1 MTGGLSYGLAVIL
14 ELIQSSTS
22 RTFHPDPNYSRVRE
36 DRVPREEARPLHLVR
51 ECALLSSEWIIERE
65 EVVFSESDIVGFGG
79 CACIARGVYRSQPVA
94 VKLLT
99 GDYFTVTA
107 TKLLE
112 REAYVMSLISKPR
125 HPNIVQFIGAWF
137 GHSTSSLKYPP
148 PLLVT
153 ELLDLD
159 LRQLCEQTHLQRPTA
174 LSIFL
179 DIAYGLCY
187 LHQQAEPIVHGD
199 INPTNIFLKS
209 FSGGSIWRAKIG
221 DFGSANLAGTSAS
234 LGGGTELYMA
244 PETLPSTVPDTT
256 AQFGGITA
264 KADVFSYGV
273 LLLEVGTGGRQLE
286 RETYDTSVERL
297 LSKWPPLHSLVVL
310 CTDQDPNTR
319 PTASQVI
326 DTLEQG
332 LQTSSLSNTD

>member
-1 MTGGLSYGLAVIL
+1 M
-14 ELIQSSTS
+14 
-22 RTFHPDPNYSRVRE
+22 
-36 DRVPREEARPLHLVR
+36 
-51 ECALLSSEWIIERE
+51 
-65 EVVFSESDIVGFGG
+65 
-79 CACIARGVYRSQPVA
+79 RGVYRSQPVA

-99 GDYFTVTA
+99 ADYFTVTA
-107 TKLLE
+107 AKLLE
-112 REAYVMSLISKPR
+112 REAHVMSLVSRPR
-125 HPNIVQFIGAWF
+125 HPNIVQFIGAWL
-137 GHSTSSLKYPP
+137 GHSLKDP

-153 ELLDLD
+153 ELLELD
-159 LRQLCEQTHLQRPTA
+159 LRQLCEQTHLQRPMA

-187 LHQQAEPIVHGD
+187 LHEQAGPIVHRD

-221 DFGSANLAGTSAS
+221 DFGSANLAGSSSS

-256 AQFGGITA
+256 PQYGGITV

-273 LLLEVGTGGRQLE
+273 LLLEVGIGGRQLE
-286 RETYDTSVERL
+286 RETYGASVERL

-326 DTLEQG
+326 DTLEQR
-332 LQTSSLSNTD
+332 LQTN